1 MAARKWGKENEE
13 ALSNE
18 NRVSRLW
25 IFDHWMMGIEERGS
39 CVQSMRHT
47 LNQQLQTCK
56 MKTVL
61 QSGWTTAWLFNIFG
75 LHTWQWCR
83 WHILYP
89 WSFFYVILC
98 HVHNNLYNYVF
109 VLLTIKPHPPKKMNN
124 FSVMKL
130 KKKHRSWDS
139 TSCPTNKI
147 NEEPVRRPSW
157 WRHLLL
163 SMLSWVQFLE
173 PTRWKKRRDSLK
185 LSSHLYIHAGAYI
198 IHMHK

>member
-1 MAARKWGKENEE
+1 MRKHCLTKTEYPDCEFLIIGWWELKRGVHACRAWDTPSTSNFRLARWKQCCSLVAQQPGCSTFLACTLDNG
-13 ALSNE
+13 AG
-18 NRVSRLW
+18 
-25 IFDHWMMGIEERGS
+25 GISYTHG
-39 CVQSMRHT
+39 V
-47 LNQQLQTCK
+47 
-56 MKTVL
+56 
-61 QSGWTTAWLFNIFG
+61 
-75 LHTWQWCR
+75 
-83 WHILYP
+83 
-89 WSFFYVILC
+89 FFYVILC